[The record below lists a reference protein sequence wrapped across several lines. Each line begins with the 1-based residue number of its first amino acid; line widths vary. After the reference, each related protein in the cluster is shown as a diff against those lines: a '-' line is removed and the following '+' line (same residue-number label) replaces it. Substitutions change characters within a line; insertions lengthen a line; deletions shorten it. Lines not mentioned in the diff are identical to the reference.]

1 MENKGNEKES
11 RIIDV
16 PGVDDRIIRN
26 ESDEEDKIIIN
37 DIPLDAE
44 NAVPPKAWKNQQK
57 AYEDAWEN
65 NKNQELEDEL

>member
-44 NAVPPKAWKNQQK
+44 NAVPPKAWENQQK
-57 AYEDAWEN
+57 AYEDSWEN